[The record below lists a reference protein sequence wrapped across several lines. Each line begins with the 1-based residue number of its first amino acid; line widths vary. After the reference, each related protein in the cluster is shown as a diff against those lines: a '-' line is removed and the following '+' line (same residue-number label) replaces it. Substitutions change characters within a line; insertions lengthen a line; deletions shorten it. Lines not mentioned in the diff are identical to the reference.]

1 MSNIH
6 FISLASLPAEKV
18 HSIIETA
25 VGAAIH
31 AMDDAQ
37 LVELIKSPV
46 VALAAEAQPMA
57 LAA

>member
-18 HSIIETA
+18 HSTLEAA
-25 VGAAIH
+25 VGATIH

-37 LVELIKSPV
+37 LMSLMKSPMA
-46 VALAAEAQPMA
+46 ALAAEAQPIA
-57 LAA
+57 RAA